1 MVAVVDSRRFG
12 AGLLVVLAVL
22 AAVFFELF
30 VVWPLVL
37 VGLAF
42 VADGLTGEEMSER
55 ASDLPLVTTRPIDPL
70 LFHLWSSIGERWAE
84 RWLADPIVAVDSL
97 FRLGEKGMSR
107 SVHFGLARRVRPSL
121 P

>member
-42 VADGLTGEEMSER
+42 VADGLTAKR
-55 ASDLPLVTTRPIDPL
+55 CPNDHLIY
-70 LFHLWSSIGERWAE
+70 LWS
-84 RWLADPIVAVDSL
+84 
-97 FRLGEKGMSR
+97 RLGR
-107 SVHFGLARRVRPSL
+107 STLYCPDRKSTRLNSSHVKISYAVFCLKKKTKKRY
-121 P
+121 

>member
-42 VADGLTGEEMSER
+42 VADGLTAKRCPNEH
-55 ASDLPLVTTRPIDPL
+55 LIY
-70 LFHLWSSIGERWAE
+70 LWS
-84 RWLADPIVAVDSL
+84 
-97 FRLGEKGMSR
+97 RLGR
-107 SVHFGLARRVRPSL
+107 STLYCPTCGAPLGRDGLNAG
-121 P
+121 

>member
-42 VADGLTGEEMSER
+42 VADGLTAKR
-55 ASDLPLVTTRPIDPL
+55 CPNDHLIY
-70 LFHLWSSIGERWAE
+70 LWS
-84 RWLADPIVAVDSL
+84 
-97 FRLGEKGMSR
+97 RLGR
-107 SVHFGLARRVRPSL
+107 STLYCSTCGAPLGRDGLNAG
-121 P
+121 

>member
-42 VADGLTGEEMSER
+42 VADGLTAKTCPNEH
-55 ASDLPLVTTRPIDPL
+55 LIY
-70 LFHLWSSIGERWAE
+70 LWS
-84 RWLADPIVAVDSL
+84 
-97 FRLGEKGMSR
+97 RLGR
-107 SVHFGLARRVRPSL
+107 STLYCPTCGAPLGRDGLNAG
-121 P
+121 

>member
-22 AAVFFELF
+22 AAVFFELL

-42 VADGLTGEEMSER
+42 VADGLTAKR
-55 ASDLPLVTTRPIDPL
+55 CPNDHLIY
-70 LFHLWSSIGERWAE
+70 LWS
-84 RWLADPIVAVDSL
+84 
-97 FRLGEKGMSR
+97 RLGR
-107 SVHFGLARRVRPSL
+107 STLYCPTCGAPLGRDGLNAG
-121 P
+121 

>member
-30 VVWPLVL
+30 VAWPLVL

-42 VADGLTGEEMSER
+42 VADGLTAKRCPNEH
-55 ASDLPLVTTRPIDPL
+55 LIY
-70 LFHLWSSIGERWAE
+70 LWS
-84 RWLADPIVAVDSL
+84 
-97 FRLGEKGMSR
+97 RLGR
-107 SVHFGLARRVRPSL
+107 STLYCPTCGAPLGRDGLNAG
-121 P
+121 

>member
-42 VADGLTGEEMSER
+42 VADGLTAKRCPKEH
-55 ASDLPLVTTRPIDPL
+55 LIY
-70 LFHLWSSIGERWAE
+70 LWS
-84 RWLADPIVAVDSL
+84 
-97 FRLGEKGMSR
+97 RLGR
-107 SVHFGLARRVRPSL
+107 STLYCPTCGAPLGRDGLNAG
-121 P
+121 

>member
-42 VADGLTGEEMSER
+42 VADGLTAKNCPNGH
-55 ASDLPLVTTRPIDPL
+55 LIY
-70 LFHLWSSIGERWAE
+70 LWS
-84 RWLADPIVAVDSL
+84 
-97 FRLGEKGMSR
+97 RLGR
-107 SVHFGLARRVRPSL
+107 STLYCPTCGAPLGRDGLNAG
-121 P
+121 

>member
-42 VADGLTGEEMSER
+42 VADGLTAKRCPNEHLIS
-55 ASDLPLVTTRPIDPL
+55 
-70 LFHLWSSIGERWAE
+70 LWS
-84 RWLADPIVAVDSL
+84 
-97 FRLGEKGMSR
+97 RLGR
-107 SVHFGLARRVRPSL
+107 STLYCPTCGAPLGRDGLNAG
-121 P
+121 